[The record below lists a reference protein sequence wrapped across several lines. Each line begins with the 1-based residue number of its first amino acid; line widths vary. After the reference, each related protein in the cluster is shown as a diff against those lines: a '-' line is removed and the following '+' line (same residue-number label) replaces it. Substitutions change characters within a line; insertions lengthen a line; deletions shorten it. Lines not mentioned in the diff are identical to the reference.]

1 MVELTVSVYIIR
13 TITNCTVKQHIM
25 NMFLSHNP
33 PLHTRE
39 KCLFTIFS
47 ALMANYPKCFYAFIK
62 CLSTVVSNVLMHQIT
77 WQITPF
83 PGCLPPSPLT
93 GTFGL
98 PNPLFRYEQLV
109 S

>member
-1 MVELTVSVYIIR
+1 
-13 TITNCTVKQHIM
+13 
-25 NMFLSHNP
+25 MFLSHNP